1 MLKTTPTPL
10 TPPKRKLL
18 ESPDEQSPPKTPKKE
33 PLLNKST
40 SSNFQD
46 NYTNY
51 SLSDTTKTQIKEYF
65 EAHPENNKYSRK
77 INGLGCS
84 FIKTRLNKIYAIH
97 HRIGTG
103 TYGYV
108 RLIDDIDSR
117 QKFALKIM
125 AVTNNIN
132 YNWALEKDILERLN
146 LLFDYIEE
154 TYPSTSTSSNDSIA
168 ISLKKQLTFNESSCS
183 SSILNPTIPSEFI
196 LKKPTLLPYWK
207 KKIKDPKVFPTTYTK
222 KVGLIIKLIE
232 GKQSLRE
239 YLKTNYYTL
248 DLPTKITIILK
259 IIQALKII
267 HAKNIVHND
276 LSPNNILIGQNNAT
290 GEITIEI
297 IDFGCAAV
305 LNENKIAATN
315 NVPSFTNTFEAGNGY
330 FAPESNVN
338 FIKQTLLTNSTII
351 ANIPEYLHND
361 IKTWALKDGL
371 GFCSTYSDVY
381 SLGCNIRDLNE
392 DNHKFLSNLFEKIHK
407 QNPYER
413 PSLEYVEEQC
423 VNFLLQLYME
433 EDAELRSPIAKPLD
447 F

>member
-51 SLSDTTKTQIKEYF
+51 SLSDTTKTQNKEYF

-207 KKIKDPKVFPTTYTK
+207 KKSK
-222 KVGLIIKLIE
+222 
-232 GKQSLRE
+232 
-239 YLKTNYYTL
+239 
-248 DLPTKITIILK
+248 ILK
-259 IIQALKII
+259 YFLQHTLK
-267 HAKNIVHND
+267 KLV
-276 LSPNNILIGQNNAT
+276 
-290 GEITIEI
+290 
-297 IDFGCAAV
+297 
-305 LNENKIAATN
+305 
-315 NVPSFTNTFEAGNGY
+315 
-330 FAPESNVN
+330 
-338 FIKQTLLTNSTII
+338 
-351 ANIPEYLHND
+351 
-361 IKTWALKDGL
+361 
-371 GFCSTYSDVY
+371 
-381 SLGCNIRDLNE
+381 
-392 DNHKFLSNLFEKIHK
+392 
-407 QNPYER
+407 
-413 PSLEYVEEQC
+413 
-423 VNFLLQLYME
+423 
-433 EDAELRSPIAKPLD
+433 
-447 F
+447 